1 MCYFF
6 DIKRKLILFFCI
18 CFSSLS
24 LSYADETVTQT
35 PSTPSSS
42 APLFPGSSSWF
53 AQGLARLMLIST
65 GAQALAIP
73 YATPL
78 GQQPHLSLN
87 PAHSNGAITGLCY
100 SSCIQKCTPQLMLFN
115 GLIDTAPYCAITVK
129 QANALPPPPP
139 QEKTSCL

>member
-1 MCYFF
+1 MCCSF
-6 DIKRKLILFFCI
+6 DIKKKLMLFFCI

-35 PSTPSSS
+35 PSTPSSAS
-42 APLFPGSSSWF
+42 LSPGASSWF
-53 AQGLARLMLIST
+53 AQGFARLMLIST

-87 PAHSNGAITGLCY
+87 PVHLDGAITGLCY
-100 SSCIQKCTPQLMLFN
+100 SSCTQECAPQLMLFN
-115 GLIDTAPYCAITVK
+115 GLIDTAPYCAIPVK
-129 QANALPPPPP
+129 QANTLPPPP
-139 QEKTSCL
+139 QEKTSFL